1 MYKKV
6 SELSRNSKKIL
17 LVAVDVI
24 ALPVALWLGFALR
37 LGEWWPSRM
46 VDVWWLFAVTPVIA
60 IPIFIRMGLYRAVL
74 RYVGSRALITIAKA
88 VSIVTLILLALVVM
102 SKTYGVPRSVFF
114 SFWII
119 GLSTIGGMRIILRG
133 YIHTYTR
140 RKINKQPIAVYGA
153 GSAGADLV
161 KAMQSAWEYEP
172 VAFLDDDLEK
182 NGLEIHGVK
191 VYTPDA
197 IPGLVEEKNI
207 SQVLLAMP
215 SLPSR
220 YRRNILEKLEIYPV
234 HVRTLPDIADLV
246 SGKANVS
253 DIREVDV
260 GDVLGRE
267 VVPPIPELIDKC
279 ICNKNVL
286 VTGAGGSIGS
296 ELCRQIA
303 AHEPAKLVLFEQ
315 SEFALY
321 NIEKELEAYNLN
333 LEIIAILGSV
343 TNAARVEMVLKSFE
357 IHTVYHAAAYK
368 HVPLVEHN
376 PIEGL
381 QNNVFGTWIAAESA
395 KAAGVETFV
404 LISTDKAVRPTNVMG
419 ATKRF
424 AELVLQ
430 AMDEQSNTTRFTI
443 VRFGNVLDSSGSV
456 IPLFRRQIKNGGP
469 VTVTHSAVT
478 RFFMT
483 IPEAAQLVLQ
493 AGSLGKGGDV
503 FVLEM
508 GDSIKIDDLA
518 RSMIHLS
525 GLEICDESNP
535 DGDIVIEYSGLRP
548 GEKLYEELLIGDNV
562 TGTEHPKIMRAA
574 EEGLSWEELLAYKA
588 KFESAMDNF
597 ETAKIKSLLE
607 EVVRGYRAEKDI
619 VDHVWNQNRLVDT
632 NVGMQKNISNKDDK
646 QVHLNET
653 LVLAQNQGKKDC

>member
-6 SELSRNSKKIL
+6 SELSRNAKKLL

-24 ALPVALWLGFALR
+24 ALPVSLWLGFALR
-37 LGEWWPSRM
+37 LGEWWPNSM
-46 VDVWWLFAVTPVIA
+46 VNVWWLFAVTPVIA

-74 RYVGSRALITIAKA
+74 RYVGSKALITIAKA

-102 SKTYGVPRSVFF
+102 SETRGVPRSVFF

-119 GLSTIGGMRIILRG
+119 GLLAIGGGRIILRG

-140 RKINKQPIAVYGA
+140 RKINKQPVAVYGA

-161 KAMQSAWEYEP
+161 KAMQLGWEYDP

-182 NGLEIHGVK
+182 KGVEIHGVK
-191 VYTPDA
+191 VYSPDK
-197 IPGLVEEKNI
+197 IPALVEEKNI

-220 YRRNILEKLEIYPV
+220 YKRNILEKLEIHPV

-246 SGKANVS
+246 SGKATVS

-260 GDVLGRE
+260 GEVLGRE
-267 VVPPIPELIDKC
+267 IVPPIPELIDKC
-279 ICNKNVL
+279 IRDKNVV

-296 ELCRQIA
+296 ELCRQIV
-303 AHEPAKLVLFEQ
+303 EYGPSKLVLYEQ

-321 NIEKELEAYNLN
+321 KIEKELEGYNLN
-333 LEIIAILGSV
+333 LEIIAVLGSV
-343 TNAARVEMVLKSFE
+343 TNAARVEMVLRSFE

-381 QNNVFGTWIAAESA
+381 QNNVFGTWSAAEAA
-395 KAAGVETFV
+395 KAADVETFV
-404 LISTDKAVRPTNVMG
+404 LISTDKAVRPTNIMG
-419 ATKRF
+419 ATKRL

-430 AMDEQSNTTRFTI
+430 AMDEESNTTRFTM

-456 IPLFRRQIKNGGP
+456 IPLFRKQIKSGGP
-469 VTVTHSAVT
+469 VTVTHPEVT

-508 GDSIKIDDLA
+508 GDSIKIYDLA
-518 RSMIHLS
+518 CSMIHLS
-525 GLEICDESNP
+525 GLEVCDEDNP
-535 DGDIVIEYSGLRP
+535 DGDIAIEYTGLRP

-574 EEGLSWEELLAYKA
+574 EESLSWEQLLIYKA
-588 KFESAMDNF
+588 KFESAVNNF
-597 ETAKIKSLLE
+597 ETEKIKLLLE
-607 EVVRGYRAEKDI
+607 EVVSGYTKGKDI
-619 VDHVWNQNRLVDT
+619 VDHVWNQNRLVNADGK
-632 NVGMQKNISNKDDK
+632 VQKNVPSRDDK
-646 QVHLNET
+646 QVH
-653 LVLAQNQGKKDC
+653 